1 MPVYRPGG
9 ESSTEMARVTYITG
23 GARSGKSDFAQ
34 SLAERCE
41 GTLLYVA
48 TAGIGDAEMAERV
61 RRHRAGRGT
70 RWETLE
76 EPLALADRLPQAA
89 AGKGGVLLDCV
100 TLWLCNLLFHCNE
113 RESGVWPEVERFITL
128 LPSLSAP
135 LFVVSN
141 EVGSG
146 IVPDNRL
153 SRHFRDLAGEVNQRL
168 AAAADEAWLVV
179 SGLPL
184 RLK

>member
-1 MPVYRPGG
+1 
-9 ESSTEMARVTYITG
+9 MAQVTFITG
-23 GARSGKSDFAQ
+23 GTRSGKSAFAQ

-41 GTLLYVA
+41 GPLLYVA
-48 TAGIGDAEMAERV
+48 TAGIGDNEMAERV
-61 RRHRAGRGT
+61 RRHRTARGA
-70 RWETLE
+70 RWDTLE
-76 EPLALADRLPQAA
+76 EPLALADQLPPAA
-89 AGKGGVLLDCV
+89 AGKGAILLDCV
-100 TLWLCNLLFHCNE
+100 TLWLCNLLFHHDEC
-113 RESGVWPEVERFITL
+113 ESGVWPEVDRFIAF

-135 LFVVSN
+135 LFLVSN

-153 SRHFRDLAGEVNQRL
+153 SRQFRDLAGEVNQRL

>member
-1 MPVYRPGG
+1 
-9 ESSTEMARVTYITG
+9 MARVTYITG

-48 TAGIGDAEMAERV
+48 TAGIGDNEMAERV

-70 RWETLE
+70 RWETME

-89 AGKGGVLLDCV
+89 ASKGGVLFDCV
-100 TLWLCNLLFHCNE
+100 TLWLCNLLFHCDE
-113 RESGVWPEVERFITL
+113 CESGVWQEVERFITL

-135 LFVVSN
+135 LFIVSN

-153 SRHFRDLAGEVNQRL
+153 SRQFRDLAGEVNQRL

>member
-1 MPVYRPGG
+1 
-9 ESSTEMARVTYITG
+9 MARVTYITG

-89 AGKGGVLLDCV
+89 AGKGGMLLDCV
-100 TLWLCNLLFHCNE
+100 TLWLCNLLFHCDE
-113 RESGVWPEVERFITL
+113 CESGVWQEVERFITL

-135 LFVVSN
+135 LFIVSN

-153 SRHFRDLAGEVNQRL
+153 SRQFRDLAGEVNQRL

>member
-1 MPVYRPGG
+1 
-9 ESSTEMARVTYITG
+9 
-23 GARSGKSDFAQ
+23 
-34 SLAERCE
+34 
-41 GTLLYVA
+41 
-48 TAGIGDAEMAERV
+48 
-61 RRHRAGRGT
+61 
-70 RWETLE
+70 
-76 EPLALADRLPQAA
+76 
-89 AGKGGVLLDCV
+89 VLLDCI
-100 TLWLCNLLFHCNE
+100 TLWLCNLLFHCDE
-113 RESGVWPEVERFITL
+113 CESGVWPEVEHFITL

-135 LFVVSN
+135 LFIVSN

-153 SRHFRDLAGEVNQRL
+153 SRQFRDLAGEVNQRL

>member
-1 MPVYRPGG
+1 
-9 ESSTEMARVTYITG
+9 MARVTYITG
-23 GARSGKSDFAQ
+23 GARSGKSGFAQ

-61 RRHRAGRGT
+61 RRHRADRGP

-76 EPLALADRLPQAA
+76 EPLALAGRLPPAA
-89 AGKGGVLLDCV
+89 AGKGGVLIDCV
-100 TLWLCNLLFHCNE
+100 TLWLCNLLFHCDE
-113 RESGVWPEVERFITL
+113 CESGVWQEVERVITL
-128 LPSLSAP
+128 VPSLSAP
-135 LFVVSN
+135 LFLVSN

-153 SRHFRDLAGEVNQRL
+153 SRQFRDLAGEVNQRL

>member
-1 MPVYRPGG
+1 
-9 ESSTEMARVTYITG
+9 MARVTYITG
-23 GARSGKSDFAQ
+23 GARSGKSAFAQ

-41 GTLLYVA
+41 GSLLYVA

-61 RRHRAGRGT
+61 RRHRAARAARGA

-76 EPLALADRLPQAA
+76 EPLALADRLPPVAT
-89 AGKGGVLLDCV
+89 GKGGVLLDCV
-100 TLWLCNLLFHCNE
+100 TLWLSNLLFHQAE
-113 RESGVWPEVERFITL
+113 GESEVWPEVERFIAL
-128 LPSLSAP
+128 LPSLAAP
-135 LFVVSN
+135 LFIVSN

-146 IVPDNRL
+146 IVPENRL
-153 SRHFRDLAGEVNQRL
+153 AREFRDLAGEVNQRL
-168 AAAADEAWLVV
+168 AVAADEAWLVV

>member
-1 MPVYRPGG
+1 
-9 ESSTEMARVTYITG
+9 MAPVTYITG
-23 GARSGKSDFAQ
+23 GARSGKSGFAQ

-41 GTLLYVA
+41 GALLYVA
-48 TAGIGDAEMAERV
+48 SAGIGDSEMAARV
-61 RRHRAGRGT
+61 RLHRAARGE

-89 AGKGGVLLDCV
+89 TGKGGVLFDCV
-100 TLWLCNLLFHCNE
+100 TLWLCNLLFHHDECAA
-113 RESGVWPEVERFITL
+113 GVWPDIERFIAM

-135 LFVVSN
+135 LFIVSN
-141 EVGSG
+141 EVGAG

-153 SRHFRDLAGEVNQRL
+153 SRQFRDLAGEVNQRL
-168 AAAADEAWLVV
+168 AAVADEAWLVV

>member
-1 MPVYRPGG
+1 
-9 ESSTEMARVTYITG
+9 MARVTYITG

-48 TAGIGDAEMAERV
+48 TAGIGDNEMAERV

-89 AGKGGVLLDCV
+89 AGKGGMLLDCV
-100 TLWLCNLLFHCNE
+100 TLWLCNLLFHCDE
-113 RESGVWPEVERFITL
+113 CESGVWQEVERFITL

-135 LFVVSN
+135 LFIVSN

-153 SRHFRDLAGEVNQRL
+153 SRQFRDLAGEVNQRL

>member
-1 MPVYRPGG
+1 
-9 ESSTEMARVTYITG
+9 MARVTYITG
-23 GARSGKSDFAQ
+23 GARSGKSAFAQ

-41 GTLLYVA
+41 GPLLYVA

-61 RRHRAGRGT
+61 RRHRADRGT
-70 RWETLE
+70 CWETLE

-89 AGKGGVLLDCV
+89 VGKGGVVFDCV
-100 TLWLCNLLFHCNE
+100 TLWLCNLLFHHDECE
-113 RESGVWPEVERFITL
+113 AGVWPEVERFIAL

-135 LFVVSN
+135 LFIVSN
-141 EVGSG
+141 EVGAG
-146 IVPDNRL
+146 IVPENRL
-153 SRHFRDLAGEVNQRL
+153 ARQFRDLAGEVNQRL
-168 AAAADEAWLVV
+168 AATADEAWLVV